1 VHPTLLA
8 FKELL
13 VTSTART
20 VEVVSLPVNLMAND
34 VVYVWPWRVE
44 EVIRIQRI
52 PSDPQDIPMLPILK
66 INCLVFTV
74 DIEVLELIR
83 AAVFQNS
90 VLVSASSKVIIQSD
104 PIDTA
109 VLLNV
114 FLAAN
119 VQLRPCLNYLLQT
132 NAV

>member
-44 EVIRIQRI
+44 EEMRIQRI
-52 PSDPQDIPMLPILK
+52 PSATQDIPMLPILK
-66 INCLVFTV
+66 INCLVFAV
-74 DIEVLELIR
+74 DIEVLELVR
-83 AAVFQNS
+83 RAVFQNS
-90 VLVSASSKVIIQSD
+90 VLVSESSKVIIQSD
-104 PIDTA
+104 AMDTA
-109 VLLNV
+109 VLLDV

-119 VQLRPCLNYLLQT
+119 VQLRPSLNYLLHT
-132 NAV
+132 NTV